1 MKVRNAL
8 MIALCFAAM
17 PAMAQTTSTGTPSK
31 PATKTP
37 APSQLESVTPMLPE
51 KADPAKDAA
60 IRHLMDIT
68 HTSNLGD
75 NMSGTLSMQVRNAM
89 KQLLPDERLQKFMVD
104 FDQKFRDAMP
114 SSKVTDTVVPIYAK
128 SFSLEE
134 IQELVRFYE
143 SPLGQH
149 VVATMGQVSRDSQNA
164 ALTMERDAAFKT
176 LTAMTPEYP
185 EIDKVLHPEG
195 SAAPASGQGPK
206 TVPVPAPAPA
216 PAAPQVPTLK
226 PTTPQQ

>member
-89 KQLLPDERLQKFMVD
+89 KQLLPDERLQ
-104 FDQKFRDAMP
+104 
-114 SSKVTDTVVPIYAK
+114 
-128 SFSLEE
+128 
-134 IQELVRFYE
+134 
-143 SPLGQH
+143 
-149 VVATMGQVSRDSQNA
+149 
-164 ALTMERDAAFKT
+164 
-176 LTAMTPEYP
+176 
-185 EIDKVLHPEG
+185 
-195 SAAPASGQGPK
+195 
-206 TVPVPAPAPA
+206 
-216 PAAPQVPTLK
+216 
-226 PTTPQQ
+226 